1 MIKNV
6 LFDFAG
12 TIADLSPSSE
22 DMLCSYVDKFC
33 DFKLDK
39 ERAREAFAC
48 LDKHMF
54 YSSVKVTDFDSKSK
68 YYQHYNDMIIK
79 SLGIS
84 DRVDNSENQLFK
96 YFASHDRHWVL
107 KSDVK
112 DTFTTLKEK
121 GFKVGII
128 SNFDSKLLSIV
139 DRLGISD
146 LVDYLHISQDEG
158 YEKPQLEFYQ
168 SFFERHG
175 LKANESSY
183 CGDSYILDFLPVQSI
198 NIAKPLIIDPYGNYA
213 SRDEIIKNIS
223 DVLKVL

>member
-22 DMLCSYVDKFC
+22 EMLCSYVEKFC
-33 DFKLDK
+33 DFELEK
-39 ERAREAFAC
+39 EKAREAFAC

-84 DRVDNSENQLFK
+84 DRVDNSKNQLFE
-96 YFASHDRHWVL
+96 YFASRDRHWVL
-107 KSDVK
+107 KPDVK
-112 DTFTTLKEK
+112 DTFITLKDR

-128 SNFDSKLLSIV
+128 SNFDSKLLDIV
-139 DRLGISD
+139 DRLEVSNLI
-146 LVDYLHISQDEG
+146 DYLHISQDEG

-168 SFFERHG
+168 SFFDRHG
-175 LKANESSY
+175 LKVDESSY
-183 CGDSYILDFLPVQSI
+183 CGDSYILDFLPALSLEI
-198 NIAKPLIIDPYGNYA
+198 EKPFIIDPHGNY
-213 SRDEIIKNIS
+213 SKREETIQNIS
-223 DVLKVL
+223 DILKIL